1 MKDNQPCKD
10 AITGQVCFDR
20 GECKCGQCY
29 CGEDYEGQFASEK
42 RPAVFARRWET
53 YDFEISFQ
61 INQLSVQNQLE
72 PCVKGFALNPE
83 TMENIG
89 ERK

>member
-1 MKDNQPCKD
+1 MQLRARFASTGANASAGNAIAGKTTRDN
-10 AITGQVCFDR
+10 
-20 GECKCGQCY
+20 
-29 CGEDYEGQFASEK
+29 FASEK